1 MKSFQSDC
9 ICLSS
14 DDDDEEVISP
24 PSQKLSNNT
33 PISSGMSGVSNNSGG
48 KNQSPSLVTP
58 RNRLLTMDE
67 NTRFGISPPQMN
79 GILIESLITPETP
92 HGRFVNT
99 NSECVILSDD
109 EDEGTMMYTSPPKQL
124 QETNHFSNGNHT
136 STGTSSF
143 SDFLSSPILTNF
155 TQSKRTVTELFDNVL
170 SDDES
175 EEEKSS
181 PPLTRSN
188 IVTASPSYSPLE
200 YNNINSIEASH
211 SQFEIS
217 QSSPNSRLLHL
228 NSDSHTQHSIESDL
242 FFDSQHDASQSSQP
256 LRTEIFTPVSF
267 SDVKKKEFFKR
278 ATGGFKDEMVVVID
292 EELSKSVGGKSLITF
307 IETNSVPKEQ
317 VITQKLPLA
326 FSVQWKRRLPL
337 DYSIFVLQ
345 KQKKNPNDYF
355 QFDAN
360 DIDKKHVD
368 FTVPYVVLRITGD
381 MFTDIYLK
389 SIEIES
395 SIFEHYL
402 EQAIKSLD
410 VEFSESLSQNSIY
423 YWNKRFKKQYII
435 IVLIE
440 GLPEYLKK
448 VAAEQY
454 SNALNKKKNASN
466 APTKNTKVNADE
478 LEKYKL
484 RALFKFNNVKIFETK
499 NVEETAQ
506 YLDGFT
512 KIISDAPYKKRT
524 SNVDFTQ
531 IPSSGKNSADQWITS
546 LIQIPKITDK
556 AARAIAKKYKS
567 FNRLMQG
574 YNKCEDTTEK
584 KELVKNVAFLDN
596 PQKVLGKAISN
607 ALYEFYCIN
616 NDISFHFTQ
625 EDSTAFS
632 ECEEEASQHSQY
644 SQHSQSNSQSFSQ
657 EQREPPKK
665 KKKANNNRK
674 DSTPVAYENEDER
687 SLFEDDLF

>member
-14 DDDDEEVISP
+14 DDEDDEEIISP
-24 PSQKLSNNT
+24 PSYKQ
-33 PISSGMSGVSNNSGG
+33 NNSSTPLSSTSGISDGG
-48 KNQSPSLVTP
+48 GRNQSPSLITP

-67 NTRFGISPPQMN
+67 NTRFGISPPLVN
-79 GILIESLITPETP
+79 GIPIESLITPETP

-99 NSECVILSDD
+99 NSNECVILSDD
-109 EDEGTMMYTSPPKQL
+109 EDEGTMMYTSPPKQV
-124 QETNHFSNGNHT
+124 QTETSHVSNTIH
-136 STGTSSF
+136 SLTGASSF

-155 TQSKRTVTELFDNVL
+155 SQTKRKVTELFDNLL

-175 EEEKSS
+175 EEEKPS
-181 PPLTRSN
+181 PPITRSN
-188 IVTASPSYSPLE
+188 IMTESPSYSPLE
-200 YNNINSIEASH
+200 YNNVNSVEPSY
-211 SQFEIS
+211 SQSEFS

-242 FFDSQHDASQSSQP
+242 FFDSQQDASQSSQS
-256 LRTEIFTPVSF
+256 LRFDQFTQISF
-267 SDVKKKEFFKR
+267 SDIKKKEFFKR

-292 EELSKSVGGKSLITF
+292 EELSKSVGGKSIITF
-307 IETNSVPKEQ
+307 VETNSVPKEQ
-317 VITQKLPLA
+317 VIIQKLPLS
-326 FSVQWKRRLPL
+326 FSVQWRRRLPL

-345 KQKKNPNDYF
+345 KQKKNPNNYF
-355 QFDAN
+355 QFDSN
-360 DIDKKHVD
+360 DIDKKHID
-368 FTVPYVVLRITGD
+368 FIVPYVVLRITGD
-381 MFTDIYLK
+381 LFTDIYLK
-389 SIEIES
+389 SIEIQS
-395 SIFEHYL
+395 SIFESYL
-402 EQAIKSLD
+402 EQAVKSLD
-410 VEFSESLSQNSIY
+410 VEFSESLCQNSIY
-423 YWNKRFKKQYII
+423 HWNKRFKKQYII

-454 SNALNKKKNASN
+454 ANALNKKKNNTPA
-466 APTKNTKVNADE
+466 KNIKVNADD

-512 KIISDAPYKKRT
+512 KIFSDAPYKKRT

-531 IPSSGKNSADQWITS
+531 LPSSGKGSADHWITS

-556 AARAIAKKYKS
+556 AARAIAKKYNS
-567 FNRLMQG
+567 YNRLMRG
-574 YNKCEDTTEK
+574 YDKCESTSEK
-584 KELVKNVAFLDN
+584 KELVKNIAFIDN
-596 PQKVLGKAISN
+596 PQKSLGKAISN
-607 ALYEFYCIN
+607 ALYEFYCVN
-616 NDISFHFTQ
+616 SDISIHFTQ

-632 ECEEEASQHSQY
+632 EEESSQHSQH

-657 EQREPPKK
+657 ELREPPKK
-665 KKKANNNRK
+665 KKKANNTRK
-674 DSTPVAYENEDER
+674 DKNIVYENEDER
-687 SLFEDDLF
+687 SLFEDDIL